1 MPIYDWCQ
9 TKEEEDDMQPE
20 VHGFF
25 HADTNTISYVVKDPG
40 SNACAVIDSVLD
52 YDPASGRTS
61 TVFADQI
68 VDYVKSR
75 KLKVEWIL
83 ETHAH
88 ADHLSAAPYIKQRL
102 GGKTAIGSN
111 ITTVQNVFGKVFNAG
126 PEFRSDGSQFDALLS
141 DGDEVL
147 VGGLRGRV
155 MYTPG
160 HTPACITYVFGD
172 AAFIGD
178 TLFMPDYG
186 TSRCDFPGGDAH
198 QLYKSVQKILSL
210 PPQTRLFLCHDYL
223 PPGRTEYRWET
234 TVAEQ
239 KAHNVQIHEGVSED
253 QFVTLRKARDAT
265 LKMPV
270 LILPSVQ
277 VNIRAGELPPAE
289 DNGINYLKIPVNVL

>member
-1 MPIYDWCQ
+1 MPNYDWCQ
-9 TKEEEDDMQPE
+9 TKKEEDDMQPE

-52 YDPASGRTS
+52 YDPAAGRTS

-68 VDYVKSR
+68 VGYVESR

-102 GGKTAIGSN
+102 GGKTAIGAN

-126 PEFRSDGSQFDALLS
+126 PEFRRDGSQFDALLS

-186 TSRCDFPGGDAH
+186 TARCDFPGG
-198 QLYKSVQKILSL
+198 
-210 PPQTRLFLCHDYL
+210 
-223 PPGRTEYRWET
+223 
-234 TVAEQ
+234 
-239 KAHNVQIHEGVSED
+239 
-253 QFVTLRKARDAT
+253 
-265 LKMPV
+265 
-270 LILPSVQ
+270 
-277 VNIRAGELPPAE
+277 
-289 DNGINYLKIPVNVL
+289 

>member
-1 MPIYDWCQ
+1 
-9 TKEEEDDMQPE
+9 MQPE